1 MGIDMTTLTHQ
12 HEATLQTD
20 GSQLGRT
27 LAMRL
32 VSGGCV
38 AVVAGLV
45 LFVVALALPIAGE
58 PGFPAIMIPIFVAFI
73 AVFIGIGLLSVVWT
87 GSTRRA
93 WFWLAATV
101 PALLIVLLNA
111 RHVPYDFSHPA
122 DAIPFLVTIGAIP
135 GALAIMVGGVA
146 AFLEVRRGRA
156 IWSGSGQAGRV
167 VSVVIGAL
175 VGAAVT
181 SLLASAVVSAGGA
194 GVAAA
199 PTTTGVLTAEGMKF
213 VGTGL
218 EIRNG
223 GVLGLFVIN
232 NDDFGHTF
240 DVDSL
245 GIHVQ
250 LPAHSTTAV
259 AIKPTGPGNLQF
271 YCNVTGHR
279 DAGMVGTIRVE

>member
-1 MGIDMTTLTHQ
+1 MTTITQ
-12 HEATLQTD
+12 RENAALQTD
-20 GSQLGRT
+20 GPQLGRT
-27 LAMRL
+27 FAMTL

-38 AVVAGLV
+38 AMVAGLV

-58 PGFPAIMIPIFVAFI
+58 PGFPAIMLPIFVAFI
-73 AVFIGIGLLSVVWT
+73 AVFVVIGILSVVWT

-93 WFWLAATV
+93 WFWVAATV

-111 RHVPYDFSHPA
+111 RHLPYDLSHPA
-122 DAIPFLVTIGAIP
+122 DSIPFLVTIGVVS

-146 AFLEVRRGRA
+146 AFVEVRRGRA
-156 IWSGSGQAGRV
+156 IRSRSGDAGRAA
-167 VSVVIGAL
+167 SVVIGVL

-181 SLLASAVVSAGGA
+181 SLLAGAVVSAGGA
-194 GVAAA
+194 GIAEA
-199 PTTTGVLTAEGMKF
+199 PTTTGVLTAERIQF

-232 NDDFGHTF
+232 KDDFGHTF

-259 AIKPTGPGNLQF
+259 AIKPTGPGSLQF

-279 DAGMVGTIRVE
+279 DAGMVGSISVE

>member
-1 MGIDMTTLTHQ
+1 MTITQ
-12 HEATLQTD
+12 RENAAVQTD
-20 GSQLGRT
+20 RPALGRT
-27 LAMRL
+27 LAMTL

-38 AVVAGLV
+38 ALVASLV

-73 AVFIGIGLLSVVWT
+73 AIFLVVGILSVVWT

-93 WFWLAATV
+93 WFWVAATI

-111 RHVPYDFSHPA
+111 RHLPYDLSHPA
-122 DAIPFLVTIGAIP
+122 DAIPFLVTIGVVS
-135 GALAIMVGGVA
+135 GALAITVGGVA

-156 IWSGSGQAGRV
+156 IWSQSGHAGRA
-167 VSVVIGAL
+167 VSVVMGAL

-181 SLLASAVVSAGGA
+181 SLLAGAVVSSGGA
-194 GVAAA
+194 VAEA
-199 PTTTGVLTAEGMKF
+199 PTTTGVLTAENTKF

-218 EIRNG
+218 EIGSG

-232 NDDFGHTF
+232 MDDFGHSF

-259 AIKPTGPGNLQF
+259 AIKPTVSGSLQF
-271 YCNVTGHR
+271 YCNVTGHQ
-279 DAGMVGTIRVE
+279 DAGMVGTISVE

>member
-1 MGIDMTTLTHQ
+1 MTAFVHQ
-12 HEATLQTD
+12 EEATLQTE
-20 GSQLGRT
+20 GPQLRRT
-27 LAMRL
+27 FAMTL

-38 AVVAGLV
+38 AMVAGLV

-73 AVFIGIGLLSVVWT
+73 AVFIGTGILSIAWT
-87 GSTRRA
+87 GATRRA
-93 WFWLAATV
+93 WFWLAAAV
-101 PALLIVLLNA
+101 PAFLMVLLNA
-111 RHVPYDFSHPA
+111 RHIPYDLSHPA
-122 DAIPFLVTIGAIP
+122 DAFPFLVTIGAIP

-156 IWSGSGQAGRV
+156 IWSGSGHAGRV

-181 SLLASAVVSAGGA
+181 SLLAGAVVSAGGA
-194 GVAAA
+194 GVAMA
-199 PTTTGVLTAEGMKF
+199 PTTTGVLTAENIKF

-218 EIRNG
+218 AIRTG
-223 GVLGLFVIN
+223 GVLGLFIIN
-232 NDDFGHTF
+232 KDDVGHTF
-240 DVDSL
+240 DIDSL

-259 AIKPTGPGNLQF
+259 AIKPPGSGSLQF

-279 DAGMVGTIRVE
+279 DAGMVGIISVE